1 MKITE
6 TIINTLIKR
15 GLSGDIKNF
24 KTTLD
29 VPRVNLTDP
38 PIKITITAENV
49 QIKVEKEWYYEL
61 EN

>member
-49 QIKVEKEWYYEL
+49 QIKVEKE
-61 EN
+61 